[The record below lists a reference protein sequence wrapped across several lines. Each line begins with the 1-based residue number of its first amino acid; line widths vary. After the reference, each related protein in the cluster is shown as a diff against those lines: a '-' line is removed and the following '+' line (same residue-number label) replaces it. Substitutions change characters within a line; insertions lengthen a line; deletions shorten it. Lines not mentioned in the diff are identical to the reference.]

1 MFFFNWD
8 AKFMLAN
15 LGLIEQQ
22 SLAMVNFHYNI
33 YSTKVICVYLINSED
48 TNSFNFCLFV
58 NNLQC
63 YLPTVVYPSTTTLVV
78 SQDPVSS
85 SSTVDIGVDIINAY
99 GASSSCYDF
108 F

>member
-1 MFFFNWD
+1 MP
-8 AKFMLAN
+8 AN

-22 SLAMVNFHYNI
+22 SLATVNFHYNI
-33 YSTKVICVYLINSED
+33 YSAKVICVYLINSED
-48 TNSFNFCLFV
+48 IYSFNFCLFV

-63 YLPTVVYPSTTTLVV
+63 YLPTMVYPSTTTLVM

-85 SSTVDIGVDIINAY
+85 SSTIDIGVDRINAY
-99 GASSSCYDF
+99 GAPSSCYDF